1 MKVQIEAEGGSSTA
15 ESRERLL
22 EAAGQL
28 MAERGTTDISL
39 SEIAARSGV
48 NSALVKYYFGNKA
61 GMLMALLR
69 RRLGQGMAD
78 LQQLLKMDIS
88 PQDKLRIHISGMVNT
103 YYQYPYVNRL
113 MHELANEPSGDYG
126 KQIAEEISL
135 PVAKAQRAILEERRA
150 KGICREVDPLV
161 FYFMIVGACDQLF
174 HSRHQAR
181 HVFGLE
187 EINDDLKRRYVSG
200 LCNNLIRGISADPR
214 AN

>member
-78 LQQLLKMDIS
+78 LQQL
-88 PQDKLRIHISGMVNT
+88 P
-103 YYQYPYVNRL
+103 
-113 MHELANEPSGDYG
+113 A
-126 KQIAEEISL
+126 
-135 PVAKAQRAILEERRA
+135 
-150 KGICREVDPLV
+150 
-161 FYFMIVGACDQLF
+161 
-174 HSRHQAR
+174 SR
-181 HVFGLE
+181 
-187 EINDDLKRRYVSG
+187 
-200 LCNNLIRGISADPR
+200 P
-214 AN
+214 